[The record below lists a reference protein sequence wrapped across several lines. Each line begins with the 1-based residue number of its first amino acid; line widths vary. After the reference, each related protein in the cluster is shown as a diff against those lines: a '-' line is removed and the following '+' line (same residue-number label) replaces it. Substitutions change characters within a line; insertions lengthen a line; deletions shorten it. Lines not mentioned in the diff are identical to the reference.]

1 MLHTPLHTI
10 FESKLTSPGPA
21 LGLPPEEYPLR
32 KTDLCGIP
40 VEEDL
45 PPEEYPSRKTGVR
58 GIPIVEDLAQSREDL
73 PPEEYPPRKVGVRG
87 IPLEEGLLQQQE
99 RHQRVCEAAGNSSEE
114 YTKNIQSY
122 MFSLWGAPSRIIS
135 CGTPIEEFLV
145 RK

>member
-45 PPEEYPSRKTGVR
+45 PPEEYPSRKIGVR
-58 GIPIVEDLAQSREDL
+58 GIPIEEDRPPWNTLVEDLAQNRNRP
-73 PPEEYPPRKVGVRG
+73 PPEEYPLRKV
-87 IPLEEGLLQQQE
+87 
-99 RHQRVCEAAGNSSEE
+99 C
-114 YTKNIQSY
+114 
-122 MFSLWGAPSRIIS
+122 FSLITLDQARGAWPYIYI
-135 CGTPIEEFLV
+135 TP
-145 RK
+145 RTA